1 MTYTASTWDTT
12 SVARVKADYVVV
24 YRKPDGAQ
32 RGIDANMVLTQMNHS
47 GGRRT
52 ILGVVD
58 PATCEVIAAPD
69 VDGFEGLVCIHL
81 WRGRPVTI
89 ALTAMSEAHA

>member
-1 MTYTASTWDTT
+1 MTFTTTTWTTT

-24 YRKPDGAQ
+24 YEKPDGTEAA
-32 RGIDANMVLTQMNHS
+32 IDANMVLTQLDEMS

-58 PATCEVIAAPD
+58 KNTCEVIAATD
-69 VDGFEGLVCIHL
+69 VPGFVRLMYAAA
-81 WRGRPVTI
+81 W
-89 ALTAMSEAHA
+89 ALIPQTVVLESR